1 MEVRIWE
8 LAGGKVGT
16 LQERRELARQRA
28 NEPIAPAY
36 FLGLWLIVT
45 LVLLPLA
52 AYPFVVERII
62 IHAPTWLPVSR
73 SDFLISDYLFG
84 VYDEEQYTNFV
95 LLILAAAFSLGAVAG
110 YLLVRPL
117 VGLVHARRRISQ
129 KTFVIR
135 GVLDLYIAF
144 PVAIGLTSLL
154 AWMAGVVEAESV
166 TFGLAPLLGFMAY
179 SGYALGSGGTKGVFG
194 VWWHL
199 KVGKPASGGTSSI
212 RPQ

>member
-1 MEVRIWE
+1 M
-8 LAGGKVGT
+8 GGKVRTVQG
-16 LQERRELARQRA
+16 RRELVRQRA
-28 NEPIAPAY
+28 NEPIAPVY
-36 FLGLWLIVT
+36 FLGIWLIVT
-45 LVLLPLA
+45 LVLLPLV
-52 AYPFVVERII
+52 AYPFVIERMII
-62 IHAPTWLPVSR
+62 GDPSWLLVSR

-84 VYDEEQYTNFV
+84 GYDEEQYGNFV
-95 LLILAAAFSLGAVAG
+95 LIIFFAAFSIGAAAG
-110 YLLVRPL
+110 YVLVRPL
-117 VGLVHARRRISQ
+117 IGLVHARRRISQ
-129 KTFVIR
+129 KAFVIR